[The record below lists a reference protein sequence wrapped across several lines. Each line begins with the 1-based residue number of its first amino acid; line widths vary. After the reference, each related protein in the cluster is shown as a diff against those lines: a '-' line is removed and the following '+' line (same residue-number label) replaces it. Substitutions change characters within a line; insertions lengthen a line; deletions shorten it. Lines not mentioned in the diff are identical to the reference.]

1 MKRRRRGGV
10 RRTSVWLTRVEAWVV
25 NWALQDSRRT
35 LLRNPHFWGVVALFV
50 GFTALYYG
58 EQLGFAGLLPGWSG
72 LFTTVHDLHRALFF
86 IPILYASLLLRPWG
100 GLISCVAFLVI
111 MLPRAIAF
119 STYPHPL
126 VRAMVFFVPTTMIS
140 LFVTAI
146 LDQIRRGRAA
156 RAQLADLHDELAE
169 SLMRLQESEEQL
181 IQAEKLSSLGQMAA
195 SIAHEINN
203 PLAGVL
209 VYTQLIAKKLAQDT
223 LSKVVALDYL
233 AKMAREVDRSS
244 RIIRNLLDFAR
255 PSELSLGD
263 VEINVVIEDAIALV
277 GHRAALG
284 QIEVVRD
291 LGPGLPKV
299 YADYDQ
305 LRQVLVNLTLNAIQ
319 ATPAGGR
326 VTLRTRTGPDGGLT
340 LTVADTG
347 CGISETDRKKLFTP
361 FFTTKEKGEGVGLG
375 LAVAKGIIEK
385 HAGSIEVESAEGK
398 GTTFTVTLPVQVQ
411 TSAFATTDVVSDSAM
426 SGGVG
431 DDAST

>member
-1 MKRRRRGGV
+1 MKRRQRSGV
-10 RRTSVWLTRVEAWVV
+10 GWTWLPRVENWLV
-25 NWALQDSRRT
+25 NWALRDLRRP
-35 LLRNPHFWGVVALFV
+35 LLLNSHFWALI
-50 GFTALYYG
+50 GLFTLFTVIYYA
-58 EQLGFAGLLPGWSG
+58 EQLGFAAYVPGFAG
-72 LFTTVHDLHRALFF
+72 FFTTVHDLHRALFF
-86 IPILYASLLLRPWG
+86 IPVLYASLAFRPPA
-100 GLISCVAFLVI
+100 GLAASVAFLAI
-111 MLPRAIAF
+111 MLPRAIGF
-119 STYPHPL
+119 STYPHPI
-126 VRAMVFFVPTTMIS
+126 VRAIVFFVLAALIS
-140 LFVTAI
+140 LLVEAM

-209 VYTQLIAKKLAQDT
+209 VYTQLIAKKLANGT
-223 LSKVVALDYL
+223 LSRDETLGHL
-233 AKMAREVDRSS
+233 GKMAREIDRSS

-263 VEINVVIEDAIALV
+263 VDVNRVIADALTLV

-284 QIEVVRD
+284 RIEVVEQLQHD
-291 LGPGLPKV
+291 LPKV

-319 ATPAGGR
+319 ATPPDGR
-326 VTLRTRTGPDGGLT
+326 VTLRTWATHDGLLT
-340 LTVADTG
+340 LEVEDTG
-347 CGISETDRKKLFTP
+347 HGISEANRPMLFTP

-385 HAGSIEVESAEGK
+385 HAGMISVRSVEGQ
-398 GTTFTVTLPVQVQ
+398 GTTFSVSLPVQV
-411 TSAFATTDVVSDSAM
+411 A
-426 SGGVG
+426 SGGHV
-431 DDAST
+431 DAEANAQD

>member
-1 MKRRRRGGV
+1 MKRRRRRGV
-10 RRTSVWLTRVEAWVV
+10 RRTSEWLARVETWVV
-25 NWALQDSRRT
+25 DWALQDSGRT
-35 LLRNPHFWGVVALFV
+35 LLRNPHFWGVVGLFV
-50 GFTALYYG
+50 GFTVLYYG
-58 EQLGFAGLLPGWSG
+58 EQLGLAGWLPGWSG

-86 IPILYASLLLRPWG
+86 IPILYASLFLRPPA

-126 VRAMVFFVPTTMIS
+126 VRAIMFFVPATMIS
-140 LFVTAI
+140 LFVCAM
-146 LDQIRRGRAA
+146 LDQIKRGRAA
-156 RAQLADLHDELAE
+156 RAQLVDLHDELAE

-203 PLAGVL
+203 PLAAVL
-209 VYTQLIAKKLAQDT
+209 VYTKLIAKKLAQDT
-223 LSKVVALDYL
+223 LAKEVALDYL

-263 VEINVVIEDAIALV
+263 VEINGVIEDSLALV
-277 GHRAALG
+277 GHRATLG
-284 QIEVVRD
+284 QIEMVRD
-291 LGPGLPKV
+291 LGSDLPRV

-326 VTLRTRTGPDGGLT
+326 VTLRTRTGLDGSLK

-347 CGISETDRKKLFTP
+347 CGISEANRKKLFTP

-385 HAGSIEVESAEGK
+385 HAGLMEVESAEGE
-398 GTTFTVTLPVQVQ
+398 GTTFIVTLPVQVHP
-411 TSAFATTDVVSDSAM
+411 SSSATTDAVSDAATSDGAE
-426 SGGVG
+426 GVG
-431 DDAST
+431 ST

>member
-1 MKRRRRGGV
+1 
-10 RRTSVWLTRVEAWVV
+10 
-25 NWALQDSRRT
+25 LQDSRRP

-58 EQLGFAGLLPGWSG
+58 EQLRLAGWLPSWSG

-86 IPILYASLLLRPWG
+86 IPILYASLFLRPPAG
-100 GLISCVAFLVI
+100 VISCAAFLVI
-111 MLPRAIAF
+111 MLPRAITF

-126 VRAMVFFVPTTMIS
+126 VRAIVFFVPATLIS
-140 LFVTAI
+140 LFVSAM
-146 LDQIRRGRAA
+146 LDQIKRGRAA

-209 VYTQLIAKKLAQDT
+209 VYTQLIAKKLVHDT
-223 LSKVVALDYL
+223 LSKEVALDYL

-244 RIIRNLLDFAR
+244 RIIRNLFDFAR
-255 PSELSLGD
+255 PSELTLGD
-263 VEINVVIEDAIALV
+263 VEINGVIEDALALV

-284 QIEVVRD
+284 QIEVTRD
-291 LGPGLPKV
+291 LGHDLPRV

-319 ATPAGGR
+319 ATQAGGR
-326 VTLRTRTGPDGGLT
+326 VTLRTRTGPDGSLT

-347 CGISETDRKKLFTP
+347 CGISEANRKKLFTP

-398 GTTFTVTLPVQVQ
+398 GATFIVTLPVQVQ
-411 TSAFATTDVVSDSAM
+411 TRASATADTVSDAAT
-426 SGGVG
+426 SGGVEG
-431 DDAST
+431 DAST